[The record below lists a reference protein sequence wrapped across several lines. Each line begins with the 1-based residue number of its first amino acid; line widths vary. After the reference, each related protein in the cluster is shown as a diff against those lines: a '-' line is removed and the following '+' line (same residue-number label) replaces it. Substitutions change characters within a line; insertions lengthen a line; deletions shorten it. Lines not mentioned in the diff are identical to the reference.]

1 MNRRIGLIAL
11 AVVLAIVG
19 TFAVY
24 SYAHNADKRAVAKT
38 RSAQVLY
45 TQKQLPVGTTWGDAV
60 KGGYFIQ
67 QRVPIDSVPTNAVQ
81 DTNASIPLDQVATF
95 TIASGQ
101 IVVRPMF
108 GDKTATT
115 GILPI
120 PKGML
125 AVSVNLPANADVA
138 GFVQNGSEVAIF
150 VTFKVVFPAGSAAA
164 AATTGGADVYV
175 TKLLLPRVTVVA
187 ASQNAPSDLNGAK
200 NATSTSNGN
209 VLVTLAVSQR
219 DAERMILAQQTGTLY
234 LGLLSSTSVTGQGPG
249 VYNTVDLRPAPVFLF
264 TAGQ

>member
-11 AVVLAIVG
+11 AIVLAVVG

-45 TQKQLPVGTTWGDAV
+45 TQKQVPVGTTWGDAV

-95 TIASGQ
+95 TVASGQ

-120 PKGML
+120 PKGL
-125 AVSVNLPANADVA
+125 IAISVNLPGNADVA

-150 VTFKVVFPAGSAAA
+150 DTFKVVFPPGTPAAA
-164 AATTGGADVYV
+164 AAAGADVMV

-200 NATSTSNGN
+200 NTNGSSSGGS
-209 VLVTLAVSQR
+209 VLITMAVSQK
-219 DAERMILAQQTGTLY
+219 DAERMILAQTTGQLY
-234 LGLLSSTSVTGQGPG
+234 LGLLSSTSVTGPDPG
-249 VYNTVDLRPAPVFLF
+249 QLNAVNLKPAPVTLYQS
-264 TAGQ
+264 GQ